1 MSESKSLTKAVSAE
15 LKSKFD
21 LDKFKTKKLLNT
33 NVKYKNQKWVP
44 LSPAFNDIISLPGLP
59 MGNITILRGHSDT
72 GKTTAMLESAAS
84 VQKMGILP
92 VFIITEMKFSWQ
104 YAKNCGLE
112 FNEVLDKDGNVV
124 NYDGFFIYKDRETL
138 NSIEDVADF
147 VIDLLEE
154 QKAGNLPY
162 DLWIMWDSIGSIPCL
177 KSINS
182 KSNNNQW
189 NANALAEAFGN
200 YVNQQ
205 LLLSRKES
213 YPYTNTLIVTNKI
226 WVQPPDVPMAQPR
239 VQNKGGN
246 AMWYDAG
253 LVITFGGI
261 TNQGT
266 SKIKAMKDKKT
277 IEFAKLTKIM
287 VDKNHI
293 NGITSRG
300 AIVVTDHGFIPH
312 DNKAIEEYKKNHSK
326 DWFSSLGEIG
336 GEVKTVIDDLIDEK
350 ITDVALEPN
359 EE

>member
-1 MSESKSLTKAVSAE
+1 MATKSLTAAVSKE

-21 LDKFKTKKLLNT
+21 LDKWKDKKLLNASSKFKDQT
-33 NVKYKNQKWVP
+33 WVP
-44 LSPAFNDIISLPGLP
+44 LSAAFNDLISLPGLP
-59 MGNITILRGHSDT
+59 VGNIIILRGHSDT
-72 GKTTAMLESAAS
+72 GKTTAMLESAGSA
-84 VQKMGILP
+84 QKLGILP
-92 VFIITEMKFSWQ
+92 VFIVTEMKFSWQ
-104 YAKNCGLE
+104 YAQNCGVE
-112 FNEVLDKDGNVV
+112 IEEVKDENGNVI
-124 NYDGFFIYKDRETL
+124 NYKGFFIYKDRETL

-147 VIDLLEE
+147 ILDLLEE
-154 QKAGNLPY
+154 QKTGKLPY

-205 LLLSRKES
+205 ILLSRKES
-213 YPYTNTLIVTNKI
+213 QPYTNTFIVTNKI

-261 TNQGT
+261 SNQGT
-266 SKIKAMKDKKT
+266 SKIKAVKDKKT
-277 IEFAKLTKIM
+277 VEFAKLTKIM

-293 NGITSRG
+293 NGITTRG
-300 AIVVTDHGFIPH
+300 SIIVTDHGFIPH
-312 DNKAIEEYKKNHSK
+312 DPKAIEEYKKNYSK
-326 DWFSSLGEIG
+326 DWLSILGTGG
-336 GEVKTVIDDLIDEK
+336 GEVKTLIEELPEEK
-350 ITDVALEPN
+350 MTNISLEPN
-359 EE
+359 DE

>member
-1 MSESKSLTKAVSAE
+1 MTTKSMTAAVSAE
-15 LKSKFD
+15 LKKKFD
-21 LDKFKTKKLLNT
+21 LDKFKLKKHLNT
-33 NVKYKNQKWVP
+33 NAKFKDQKWVP
-44 LSPAFNDIISLPGLP
+44 LSKAFNDLISLPGLP
-59 MGNITILRGHSDT
+59 LGNIIILRGHSDT
-72 GKTTAMLESAAS
+72 GKTTAMLESAGS
-84 VQKMGILP
+84 VQKMNILP

-104 YAKNCGLE
+104 YAKNCGVE
-112 FNEVLDKDGNVV
+112 YDEVKNEAGEVIDYK
-124 NYDGFFIYKDRETL
+124 GFFIYKDRETL

-147 VIDLLEE
+147 ILDLLEE
-154 QKAGNLPY
+154 QKLGNLPY

-213 YPYTNTLIVTNKI
+213 YPYTNTLVVTNKI

-261 TNQGT
+261 SNQGT
-266 SKIKAMKDKKT
+266 SKIKAVKDKKT
-277 IEFAKLTKIM
+277 VEFAKLTKIM

-293 NGITSRG
+293 NGITTRG
-300 AIVVTDHGFIPH
+300 SIVVTDHGFIPH
-312 DNKAIEEYKKNHSK
+312 DPKAIEEYKKNHSS
-326 DWFSSLGEIG
+326 DWLKLLGGGEI
-336 GEVKTVIDDLIDEK
+336 KTLIEELQDEK
-350 ITDVALEPN
+350 VTDVALEPN

>member
-1 MSESKSLTKAVSAE
+1 MALTEAVSNE
-15 LKSKFD
+15 LKKKFEQGGG
-21 LDKFKTKKLLNT
+21 LDKFKVKKLLNGSI
-33 NVKYKNQKWVP
+33 KFKDQKWIP
-44 LSPAFNDIISLPGLP
+44 LSKAFNDVISLPGLP
-59 MGNITILRGHSDT
+59 QGNIIILRGHSDT

-104 YAKNCGLE
+104 YAKNCGVE
-112 FNEVLDKDGNVV
+112 FEEVKNAKGEVIDYK
-124 NYDGFFIYKDRETL
+124 GFFLYKDRETL

-147 VIDLLEE
+147 ILDLLEE
-154 QKAGNLPY
+154 QKKGNLPY

-213 YPYTNTLIVTNKI
+213 YPYTNTLIVCNKI
-226 WVQPPDVPMAQPR
+226 WVNNPSMPMEQPR

-261 TNQGT
+261 SNQGT

-277 IEFAKLTKIM
+277 VEFAKLTKIM

-293 NGITSRG
+293 NGITTRG
-300 AIVVTDHGFIPH
+300 SIVVTDHGFIEHNP
-312 DNKAIEEYKKNHSK
+312 KAIEDYKKLYSK
-326 DWFSSLGEIG
+326 DWLSVLGSGGEIS
-336 GEVKTVIDDLIDEK
+336 TVIEELPEEENIET
-350 ITDVALEPN
+350 IALEPN